1 MKREEEGDIGVILE
15 RETTRVS
22 SARRSVLLMRAE
34 CLANR
39 VALVRTR
46 SINEIKTN
54 PREQRSF
61 RSIASLQPVGWS
73 IGRSVERSVQRD
85 GSTVGSSRKS
95 TRCRRPLCH
104 TIISSFI
111 YIYAF
116 IRIFRQ
122 SIAVREC
129 AINARNN
136 SHKRQEREDRRRE
149 RVEEY
154 LWYKLYVGK
163 DIAGRS
169 LIINYVLR
177 EQRFVLRSIS
187 IDYLEF
193 RAKWQMRIDAS
204 DNKKKYCV

>member
-1 MKREEEGDIGVILE
+1 ME

-22 SARRSVLLMRAE
+22 SARRSILLMRAE

-61 RSIASLQPVGWS
+61 RSIASLQSVGWS
-73 IGRSVERSVQRD
+73 IGRSVQRD
-85 GSTVGSSRKS
+85 GSTVGDHRASPPAAVDRYV
-95 TRCRRPLCH
+95 TPLFH
-104 TIISSFI
+104 PL

-122 SIAVREC
+122 SLAVRER

-136 SHKRQEREDRRRE
+136 SHKRQEREDGRRE
-149 RVEEY
+149 RVEE
-154 LWYKLYVGK
+154 
-163 DIAGRS
+163 
-169 LIINYVLR
+169 
-177 EQRFVLRSIS
+177 
-187 IDYLEF
+187 
-193 RAKWQMRIDAS
+193 
-204 DNKKKYCV
+204 